1 MGFLRN
7 SLWFG
12 AGRACVWMNNWTG
25 FACCRC
31 DPPDCIKTVGKSWIP
46 SIYVY
51 IYIDVYIYVYVY
63 SYIAGVWAS
72 PPGAETL
79 VPAMIWTTEQGLH
92 QAPLGTFQQLFAGDP
107 LGTLQRFLRI
117 LSNRWKTQHWLMQG
131 PSRDPPGILQGPL
144 PRDLSMDADRLPVGM
159 VAFGSVACRT
169 GCLWLG
175 SMYYRNTI
183 SHIYT
188 YIYIY
193 TYVFM
198 YLHRGICI
206 YVCMCRSIK
215 RFGICYMS
223 MES

>member
-1 MGFLRN
+1 MD
-7 SLWFG
+7 SEHI
-12 AGRACVWMNNWTG
+12 CT
-25 FACCRC
+25 
-31 DPPDCIKTVGKSWIP
+31 
-46 SIYVY
+46 Y
-51 IYIDVYIYVYVY
+51 IYIYICVYIYVYVY

-159 VAFGSVACRT
+159 VAFGSVACVIVIQY
-169 GCLWLG
+169 L
-175 SMYYRNTI
+175 
-183 SHIYT
+183 T

-193 TYVFM
+193 IY
-198 YLHRGICI
+198 ICI
-206 YVCMCRSIK
+206 YVSTQRSMHI
-215 RFGICYMS
+215 RMHAQMYMLDL
-223 MES
+223 

>member
-1 MGFLRN
+1 MDFEHT
-7 SLWFG
+7 
-12 AGRACVWMNNWTG
+12 CT
-25 FACCRC
+25 
-31 DPPDCIKTVGKSWIP
+31 CI
-46 SIYVY
+46 Y
-51 IYIDVYIYVYVY
+51 VYIYVYVY

-72 PPGAETL
+72 PPGAETF

-92 QAPLGTFQQLFAGDP
+92 QAPLWTFQQLFAGDP

-188 YIYIY
+188 YIYIH
-193 TYVFM
+193 M
-198 YLHRGICI
+198 YLCI
-206 YVCMCRSIK
+206 YIEVYA
-215 RFGICYMS
+215 YMYACADL
-223 MES
+223 

>member
-31 DPPDCIKTVGKSWIP
+31 DPPDCIKTLGKSWIP
-46 SIYVY
+46 SIYVHIY
-51 IYIDVYIYVYVY
+51 IYIYIYVYIYVYVY

-193 TYVFM
+193 
-198 YLHRGICI
+198 ICI
-206 YVCMCRSIK
+206 YVST
-215 RFGICYMS
+215 
-223 MES
+223 

>member
-1 MGFLRN
+1 M
-7 SLWFG
+7 
-12 AGRACVWMNNWTG
+12 
-25 FACCRC
+25 
-31 DPPDCIKTVGKSWIP
+31 
-46 SIYVY
+46 Y
-51 IYIDVYIYVYVY
+51 IYIYIYIYIYVYIYVYVY

-183 SHIYT
+183 SHIYI

-193 TYVFM
+193 I
-198 YLHRGICI
+198 HICI
-206 YVCMCRSIK
+206 YVST
-215 RFGICYMS
+215 
-223 MES
+223 